1 MMDAACAAPGED
13 AESGEPP
20 GGRLKKLAMETVSE
34 SLNVKPKRQRRR
46 RNGKGE
52 RETERPDKAVRTRCT
67 LSCIFLQPQQQQQQ
81 SQRLGLSNDC
91 TEVQQI
97 FIGIN
102 FNLPQ
107 NTWHNLHR
115 VGLGL
120 VHQQHSPHGCIRV
133 SHTANLRQDAT

>member
-1 MMDAACAAPGED
+1 MDPACAAPEEG
-13 AESGEPP
+13 AESGEQP

-34 SLNVKPKRQRRR
+34 RLNVKPKRPRR

-52 RETERPDKAVRTRCT
+52 RERDRPDKAVRTRCT
-67 LSCIFLQPQQQQQQ
+67 LSCIFLQQQQQQ
-81 SQRLGLSNDC
+81 SQRLELSNDC

-120 VHQQHSPHGCIRV
+120 VHQQQSPNGCTRV